1 MYYNTR
7 VVKTMR
13 YWGMEEQGDKREHTP
28 DVFLYTYRQLMSF
41 KCQELIF
48 STWPLPHNTHKNLFQ
63 IYFRAKFKRQN
74 IQVSKKYKYVG
85 VEEDFLNRSQCT
97 YP

>member
-1 MYYNTR
+1 
-7 VVKTMR
+7 
-13 YWGMEEQGDKREHTP
+13 MEEQGDKREHTP